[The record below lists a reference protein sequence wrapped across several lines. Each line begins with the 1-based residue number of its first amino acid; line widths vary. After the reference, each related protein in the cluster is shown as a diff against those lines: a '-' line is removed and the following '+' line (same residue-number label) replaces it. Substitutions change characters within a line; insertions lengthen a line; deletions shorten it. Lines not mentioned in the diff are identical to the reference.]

1 MAKDAWTTG
10 EVEAWLLNDESLYNW
25 AMATVKRH
33 PQRPVLLRRLFCE
46 GCAQFVRERAMGEL
60 RVHDMRKVDW
70 TEVVETMRDMAKE
83 PEEKTSNG

>member
-10 EVEAWLLNDESLYNW
+10 EVATWLLNDEPLYLW

-33 PQRPVLLRRLFCE
+33 PQRPGLLRRLFEENCT
-46 GCAQFVRERAMGEL
+46 QFVRERSMGDL

-83 PEEKTSNG
+83 PEENNG